1 MKTATIVITA
11 IASIIML
18 VVALISIDNYGLGSI
33 VKHDT
38 AQNLLLL
45 AIAVRAITAWGG
57 E

>member
-45 AIAVRAITAWGG
+45 AIAMRAITAWGD